1 MNRTT
6 LTVSNVHAHVAQTEE
21 DNPDIK
27 MAHETKQEM
36 IEIFKLFD
44 LDSDGS
50 ITVKEL
56 KHAMNQQGL
65 VPSDTELKRKFF
77 MRLVGM

>member
-1 MNRTT
+1 
-6 LTVSNVHAHVAQTEE
+6 LIVSNVHAHVAQTEE
-21 DNPDIK
+21 DHPDIK

-65 VPSDTELKRKFF
+65 VTSDTELKREFF
-77 MRLVGM
+77 MRFVGM